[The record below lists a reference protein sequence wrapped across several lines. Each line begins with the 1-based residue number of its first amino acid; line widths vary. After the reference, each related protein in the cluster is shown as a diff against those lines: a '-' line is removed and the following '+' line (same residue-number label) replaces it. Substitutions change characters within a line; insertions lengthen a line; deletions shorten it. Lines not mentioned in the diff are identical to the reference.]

1 VTFGFGIK
9 TSVAL
14 AIFIVTSLGAS
25 LSTII
30 TTVVSGFDAG
40 IEEGKSQLLVVK
52 KLIDDIVSSFTG
64 TVSVARNVVG
74 AMANISKAV
83 FEVSSSKIG
92 VAFLL
97 FSFFAVYVATT
108 SYFN

>member
-1 VTFGFGIK
+1 
-9 TSVAL
+9 
-14 AIFIVTSLGAS
+14 
-25 LSTII
+25 
-30 TTVVSGFDAG
+30 
-40 IEEGKSQLLVVK
+40 
-52 KLIDDIVSSFTG
+52 
-64 TVSVARNVVG
+64 VSVARNVVG